1 MILITFTFEKK
12 NPNQNNINI
21 SIFKW
26 GTFNCMACNV
36 IIHKQYI
43 YGLTIS
49 RFCNDLDLLINLRNH
64 NVKRFKIEV
73 SKHFQDGM
81 EVQGLFF

>member
-1 MILITFTFEKK
+1 MILITLTFEEKI
-12 NPNQNNINI
+12 PNQNNINI

-43 YGLTIS
+43 YGLTIF
-49 RFCNDLDLLINLRNH
+49 RFCNDIDLLINLQNH
-64 NVKRFKIEV
+64 NVKQLEWMYSMMHVKPIQNVCRV
-73 SKHFQDGM
+73 
-81 EVQGLFF
+81 